1 MSKLFFAPIPAEFKE
16 SFVIQIDDEYDYPD
30 VEQAEKEK
38 EEINNYVI
46 NIHDE
51 ENRDNRDNRE
61 IAKFV
66 YEEIERYNFQNYIDW
81 YVTIFQGTLEQPY
94 QVLDDSGDILTAY
107 SYYNHE
113 ASQMCR
119 MRLLFDESQLS
130 SVKEFMLQIG
140 FTFDK
145 MPVDKLKKYEKDAV
159 GSVDNPIPFI
169 VDGEEHYAYNSY
181 NIDKQRTH
189 EIRIVFDYSQY
200 DNVKT
205 MLSQG
210 NFNF

>member
-16 SFVIQIDDEYDYPD
+16 SFVIQIDDEYEYPD
-30 VEQAEKEK
+30 AEQAEQEK
-38 EEINNYVI
+38 QEINNYVI
-46 NIHDE
+46 NINDE
-51 ENRDNRDNRE
+51 ENRDNRE

-66 YEEIERYNFQNYIDW
+66 YEEVERYNFQNYIDW

-94 QVLDDSGDILTAY
+94 HVLDDDGDILTAY

-119 MRLLFDESQLS
+119 MRLLFDESQLA
-130 SVKEFMLQIG
+130 SVKNFMVQIG

-145 MPVDKLKKYEKDAV
+145 VPVDKLKNYVKDAV

-169 VDGEEHYAYNSY
+169 VDGEEHYAFNSY
-181 NIDKQRTH
+181 DIDKQRMH
-189 EIRIVFDYSQY
+189 EIRIVFDYNQY
-200 DNVKT
+200 EHVKM

-210 NFNF
+210 NFHF

>member
-16 SFVIQIDDEYDYPD
+16 SFVIQIDDEYEYPD
-30 VEQAEKEK
+30 AEQAEQEK
-38 EEINNYVI
+38 QEINNYVI
-46 NIHDE
+46 NINDE
-51 ENRDNRDNRE
+51 ENRDNRE

-66 YEEIERYNFQNYIDW
+66 YEEVERYNFQNYIDW

-94 QVLDDSGDILTAY
+94 HVLDDDGDILTAY

-130 SVKEFMLQIG
+130 SVKNFMVQIG

-145 MPVDKLKKYEKDAV
+145 VPVDKLKNYVKDAV

-169 VDGEEHYAYNSY
+169 VDGEEHYAFNSY
-181 NIDKQRTH
+181 DIDKQRMH
-189 EIRIVFDYSQY
+189 EIRIVFDYNQY
-200 DNVKT
+200 EHVKM

-210 NFNF
+210 NFHF